1 MEREKGKGRKKERE
15 GEEEGEKVTF
25 AIFPKHFVEK

>member
-1 MEREKGKGRKKERE
+1 MEREKGKGRKRERE

-25 AIFPKHFVEK
+25 ATFPKHFVEK